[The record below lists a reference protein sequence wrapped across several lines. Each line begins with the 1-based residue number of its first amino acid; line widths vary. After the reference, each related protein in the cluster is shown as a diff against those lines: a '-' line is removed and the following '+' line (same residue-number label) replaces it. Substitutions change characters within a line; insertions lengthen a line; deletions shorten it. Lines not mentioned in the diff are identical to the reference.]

1 MSETAKRTEDG
12 LIRIFQRV
20 YGLMTRGERRKSLV
34 MLFTV
39 MANSIVE
46 VLGLAAVVP
55 VIGLAVEPE
64 LVH

>member
-46 VLGLAAVVP
+46 VLGLAR
-55 VIGLAVEPE
+55 LCTFYQ
-64 LVH
+64 